1 MIPVAS
7 LSSGSGSFGQWAHWQ
22 EADGRFQVR
31 WGSLFS
37 ISLFQHY
44 YRKATFLHPASPYLD
59 SSNCSFSC
67 PFRPLGDNSSLAK
80 TPRGS

>member
-7 LSSGSGSFGQWAHWQ
+7 LSSGAGSFGQWAHWQ

-44 YRKATFLHPASPYLD
+44 YRKATFLHLRSQ
-59 SSNCSFSC
+59 SC
-67 PFRPLGDNSSLAK
+67 RMALSTQPLHI
-80 TPRGS
+80 